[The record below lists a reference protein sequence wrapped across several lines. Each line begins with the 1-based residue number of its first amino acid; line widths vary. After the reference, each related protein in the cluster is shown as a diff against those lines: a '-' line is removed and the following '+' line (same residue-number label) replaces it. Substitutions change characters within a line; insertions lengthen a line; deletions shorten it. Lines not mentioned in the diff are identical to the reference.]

1 MSRRAR
7 TALRW
12 GLGLGLL
19 VVVVAWFDVASVG
32 DRLSSVNLA
41 LAVPA
46 MVGLVAVHLVAALS
60 WQRLTARLAGVRLDA
75 RSTIRLYYAAQ
86 ALGAV
91 TPANLGADVF
101 RVAAIDSG
109 SGRARLARPVLVQRL
124 TSIVALVI
132 VGAAGLVALPI
143 EGRGPLLVAVA
154 LVALAAVAAIA
165 VLSTRAAPP
174 AGAAPR
180 AGAAL
185 RAGASP
191 RAGAAL
197 RFARWLGPI
206 FDAGQG
212 GNQRVSVLRDGVGLG
227 LAFHVISLLLGLVL
241 VAAVHAPSAARPVEV
256 LAALAVARLSLAVP
270 LSPNG
275 IGIQEGALSVLFAT
289 LGLPPDVALAAALLN
304 RMALV
309 ATAVL
314 GSVLLIVGARTGMNA
329 RRTTLSGHAD
339 G

>member
-7 TALRW
+7 TTLRW

-32 DRLSSVNLA
+32 DRLSSVDLA

-60 WQRLTARLAGVRLDA
+60 WQRLTFRLAGVRLDA

-86 ALGAV
+86 ALGAL
-91 TPANLGADVF
+91 TPANAGADLF
-101 RVAAIDSG
+101 RVAAVDPG

-124 TSIVALVI
+124 TSIVALVLI
-132 VGAAGLVALPI
+132 GAAGLVALPI

-154 LVALAAVAAIA
+154 LMGLAAIA
-165 VLSTRAAPP
+165 GIAVLTTRAAPRG
-174 AGAAPR
+174 GAAPR
-180 AGAAL
+180 AGD
-185 RAGASP
+185 
-191 RAGAAL
+191 AL

-227 LAFHVISLLLGLVL
+227 LAFHAISLLLGLAL

-289 LGLPPDVALAAALLN
+289 LGLLPDVALAAALLN

-314 GSVLLIVGARTGMNA
+314 GSILLIAGARTGMGA
-329 RRTTLSGHAD
+329 RRATLPGHAD
-339 G
+339 S

>member
-60 WQRLTARLAGVRLDA
+60 WQRLTSRLGGVRLDA

-86 ALGAV
+86 ALGAL
-91 TPANLGADVF
+91 TPANVGADVF
-101 RVAAIDSG
+101 RVAAVDPG
-109 SGRARLARPVLVQRL
+109 PGRARLARPVLVQRL

-132 VGAAGLVALPI
+132 IGAAGLVALPI
-143 EGRGPLLVAVA
+143 EGRGPLLMAVS
-154 LVALAAVAAIA
+154 LVGFAAIAGIA
-165 VLSTRAAPP
+165 VLSTRAAPR
-174 AGAAPR
+174 G
-180 AGAAL
+180 GAAL
-185 RAGASP
+185 RAGT
-191 RAGAAL
+191 AL
-197 RFARWLGPI
+197 RFARWLDPI
-206 FDAGQG
+206 FAGQG

-227 LAFHVISLLLGLVL
+227 LAFHAISLLLGLAL

-304 RMALV
+304 RLAFV

-314 GSVLLIVGARTGMNA
+314 GSVLLIVGARTGMDA
-329 RRTTLSGHAD
+329 QRTTLSGHAD